1 MSYFK
6 NERRGKFGDFESG
19 IKLFEKVNSV
29 YMKLEEKKDQNA
41 FKSNLT
47 EINRRAQKFKIKY

>member
-6 NERRGKFGDFESG
+6 NERTGKFGDFESG

-29 YMKLEEKKDQNA
+29 YMKLEEKKRP
-41 FKSNLT
+41 KCV
-47 EINRRAQKFKIKY
+47 

>member
-29 YMKLEEKKDQNA
+29 YMKDRNA

>member
-1 MSYFK
+1 MFYFK

-29 YMKLEEKKDQNA
+29 YMKLEEKK
-41 FKSNLT
+41 K
-47 EINRRAQKFKIKY
+47 KPKCV

>member
-1 MSYFK
+1 MFYFK

-29 YMKLEEKKDQNA
+29 YIKLEERKE
-41 FKSNLT
+41 T
-47 EINRRAQKFKIKY
+47 EMRLNQI